1 MSRTVSAPHP
11 LLRPLQGL
19 GQRLFGLLLV
29 VGLGWLLGTQYV
41 SPNKRVL
48 AVLAAIVIAGI
59 AWRIDMISGIG
70 LLIFALLYPRGT
82 VFGNTNFALL
92 LLVLVIWLVR
102 VSLGQ
107 IAGPRRTP
115 VDAAIAGILIAYIV
129 SFRNIEP
136 SYGNEAFSVFLLV
149 LASVLTFYLIVNNVR
164 TNEDLMR
171 LHFFQLIALA
181 SACLFAAYE
190 LNHPGG
196 TLIPGWIDFRNTT
209 GTEFDTH
216 NIRVGGPFGDF
227 ELMSEYSALSLLL
240 VSFLWV
246 RANSKSRRFVLGAIG
261 LLVMFILFATVTRGS
276 IFALGAGLVYALWYL
291 RRRLR
296 LVPLV
301 IAITVLISGFL
312 AMNFY
317 VANFTR
323 SGNLIERLSETKFVG
338 GIPDSRVGAWQ
349 GAWGRFLEHPI
360 IGHGP
365 VYTLERGIYMWAWP
379 HNIYLYIANI
389 IGLVGLT
396 MFLLLFWKLWR
407 ISSPT
412 TDDLRHPSYAR
423 AFLLVA
429 HVQLF
434 VFLVD
439 EIKID
444 FLRNIIYQFQPW
456 ILFASIV
463 AAHRIVSQEREVP
476 MQRVPSS

>member
-1 MSRTVSAPHP
+1 MSRTVAAPHP
-11 LLRPLQGL
+11 LLRPVLDIGR
-19 GQRLFGLLLV
+19 RLFGIALV

-41 SPNKRVL
+41 TPNKRVL
-48 AVLAAIVIAGI
+48 AVMAGIIVAGI

-70 LLIFALLYPRGT
+70 LLVFALLYPRGT
-82 VFGNTNFALL
+82 VFGNTNLALL
-92 LLVLVIWLVR
+92 LLVLIMWLMR

-115 VDAAIAGILIAYIV
+115 VDLPIAGILIAYIV

-136 SYGNEAFSVFLLV
+136 GSGNSSFQVFLLV
-149 LASVLTFYLIVNNVR
+149 IASVLTFYVIVNNIH
-164 TNEDLMR
+164 TNADLMR
-171 LHFFQLIALA
+171 LHFFQAITIT

-196 TLIPGWIDFRNTT
+196 TLIRGWITFKNTT
-209 GTEFDTH
+209 GTEFNTH

-227 ELMSEYSALSLLL
+227 ELMSEYTALSVLL
-240 VSFLWV
+240 VLFMWV
-246 RANSKSRRFVLGAIG
+246 RASSRSRRIWLGGLG
-261 LLVMFILFATVTRGS
+261 LLAMFILFATVTRGA
-276 IFALGAGLVYALWYL
+276 IFALGAGLLYAAWVL

-296 LVPLV
+296 IVPV
-301 IAITVLISGFL
+301 VVVTTVLVSGFL

-317 VANFTR
+317 VSHFTR
-323 SGNLIERLSETKFVG
+323 SGNLIERLGETKFVG
-338 GIPDSRVGAWQ
+338 GIPDSRVSTWHGAWERYLQ
-349 GAWGRFLEHPI
+349 HPV

-365 VYTLERGIYMWAWP
+365 IYTLQTGIRTWAWP
-379 HNIYLYIANI
+379 HNVYLYIANI
-389 IGLVGLT
+389 IGAVGLA

-407 ISSPT
+407 ISRPK
-412 TDDLRHPSYAR
+412 TDDLRHPSYAE
-423 AFLLVA
+423 AFLVVA

-463 AAHRIVSQEREVP
+463 AAHRIVSQERHAATLRAASP
-476 MQRVPSS
+476 